1 MNLGSPSTDPIP
13 FAIGIIWSHT
23 YLSIISMLYDFR
35 VRIRLGITPAIFRP
49 FCSYMHQRKRYI
61 YISINYATRTINK
74 FYYKFE

>member
-1 MNLGSPSTDPIP
+1 MEVRRPTQYPSRLVLYGATHILV
-13 FAIGIIWSHT
+13 S
-23 YLSIISMLYDFR
+23 YLCYINFR

>member
-1 MNLGSPSTDPIP
+1 MEVRRQTQYHSRLVLYGATHILVS
-13 FAIGIIWSHT
+13 
-23 YLSIISMLYDFR
+23 YLCYINFR